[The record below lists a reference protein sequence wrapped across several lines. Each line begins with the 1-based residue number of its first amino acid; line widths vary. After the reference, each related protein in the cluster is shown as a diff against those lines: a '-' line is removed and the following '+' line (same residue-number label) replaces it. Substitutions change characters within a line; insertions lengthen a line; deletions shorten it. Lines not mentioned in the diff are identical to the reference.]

1 MARDG
6 RSLAEALDSTGTVIS
21 LPILGRNVRPRSP
34 HPGERAAPRA
44 VRISI
49 TDRCDLACLYCRPG
63 RNDGYFPAEARL
75 GADHWVSLVAGLV
88 ARGVTRVRITGGE
101 PLLHPHVVEIVSA
114 VAHMKGVDDV
124 ALTTNATRLVELA
137 KPLRD
142 AGLQRINVSIDSLD
156 EGRFSRLTRGG
167 RLRDVLDGIEAAR
180 RAGFEEIKTNTVV
193 MGPAPTPIGEQDAHN
208 DDELVTIARWAWSLG
223 ATPRFLE
230 LMTVGEGAKLR
241 GRLVPYGEMR
251 ARLAPLLAED
261 PPHRPANRGPASYL
275 PAADGSGRR
284 IGFITGASDTF
295 CQGCDRLRA
304 TSDGTLRPCL
314 ATTDAVDVA
323 EAARAGD
330 LPEIG
335 RRLDEAWA
343 MKPDGVVWKGCT
355 EESASDVNMRST
367 GG

>member
-1 MARDG
+1 M
-6 RSLAEALDSTGTVIS
+6 IS
-21 LPILGRNVRPRSP
+21 LPILGRNVRPSST
-34 HPGERAAPRA
+34 HAGERAAPRA

-75 GADHWVSLVAGLV
+75 GAEHWVSLVAGLV

-101 PLLHPHVVEIVSA
+101 PLLHPHVVEIVRA
-114 VAHMKGVDDV
+114 VAHLEGVEDV

-137 KPLRD
+137 QPLRD
-142 AGLQRINVSIDSLD
+142 AGLQRINISIDSLD
-156 EGRFSRLTRGG
+156 EERFAAMTRGG
-167 RLRDVLDGIEAAR
+167 RLRDVLDGIDAAR
-180 RAGFEEIKTNTVV
+180 RAGFTELKTNTVV
-193 MGPAPTPIGEQDAHN
+193 MRGELDDRTARN
-208 DDELVTIARWAWSLG
+208 DDELVAIAQWAWSID

-241 GRLVPYGEMR
+241 NRVVPYAQMR
-251 ARLAPLLAED
+251 EILAPLLVDA
-261 PPHRPANRGPASYL
+261 PSHRPENRGPARYHR
-275 PAADGSGRR
+275 AADGSDRR
-284 IGFITGASDTF
+284 IGFITGTSDTF

-314 ATTDAVDVA
+314 ATNDSVDVA

-355 EESASDVNMRST
+355 EETAGDVNMRAT